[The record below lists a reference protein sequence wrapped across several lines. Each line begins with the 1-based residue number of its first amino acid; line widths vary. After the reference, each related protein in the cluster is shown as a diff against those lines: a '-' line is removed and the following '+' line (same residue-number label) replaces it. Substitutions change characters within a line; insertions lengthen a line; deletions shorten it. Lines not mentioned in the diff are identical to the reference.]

1 MGSRKV
7 ATVRDDDEEG
17 DSLVR
22 HERCIAKGYTQRG
35 EVWEG

>member
-7 ATVRDDDEEG
+7 ATVRDDDEGG

-22 HERCIAKGYTQRG
+22 HERCLAEGCTQRG
-35 EVWEG
+35 EV